1 MVNELCLGYEQIK
14 QIIKIASPN
23 LDLRKEITN
32 RDLQIVT
39 YILNQ
44 KITGMFF
51 NKKLNI
57 LLNKKDGIYPIMA
70 GKTKGKF
77 YIKDNK
83 IYINLTKEINVSR
96 VKIIQ
101 ISNDTIQIEEV

>member
-1 MVNELCLGYEQIK
+1 
-14 QIIKIASPN
+14 
-23 LDLRKEITN
+23 
-32 RDLQIVT
+32 
-39 YILNQ
+39 
-44 KITGMFF
+44 
-51 NKKLNI
+51 
-57 LLNKKDGIYPIMA
+57 MA